1 MENVIEANG
10 IARYYGAVT
19 AVESINFHIGPG
31 EVVGFAGD
39 NGAGKSTL
47 MRIVAGDVP
56 HSKGE
61 LLLHGVRQEH
71 YSPKIARGL
80 GIEMVYQDL
89 ALCDNLEIY
98 ENIFLGRELLKFNLF
113 GLGALDQASMLDQS
127 ERVLSTL
134 GLRLPSLTEPVSAL
148 SGGQRQL
155 VAIARAMA
163 NSPRLVILD
172 EPTAAL
178 SVGAGRPLLELIRRL
193 PENGAS
199 VMLVSH
205 RLSDL
210 IETTDRI
217 YILRRGS
224 IVCELKT
231 TETTEEEILHAMAGV
246 GETIRATN
254 PANLRQANRDGGSG
268 SLPLD

>member
-1 MENVIEANG
+1 MGNVIEAKG
-10 IARYYGAVT
+10 VGKYYGAVT
-19 AVESINFHIGPG
+19 ALEDINFHIGAG
-31 EVVGFAGD
+31 EIVGFAGD

-47 MRIVAGDVP
+47 MRTVAGDVTP
-56 HSKGE
+56 TVGDLFINGS
-61 LLLHGVRQEH
+61 VQPN
-71 YSPKIARGL
+71 YSPKTAREL

-98 ENIFLGRELLKFNLF
+98 ENIFLGRELRRFGVLGVNVLDRREMLKR
-113 GLGALDQASMLDQS
+113 AADILDQL
-127 ERVLSTL
+127 ELP
-134 GLRLPSLTEPVSAL
+134 LPSLTEPVSAL

-163 NSPRLVILD
+163 LSPKLVIMD

-178 SVGAGRPLLELIRRL
+178 SVKAGRPLLELIRRL
-193 PENGAS
+193 PESGAS

-210 IETTDRI
+210 METTDRI

-224 IVCELKT
+224 IVCELIT
-231 TETTEEEILHAMAGV
+231 SNTNETEILHAMAGV
-246 GETIRATN
+246 SDA
-254 PANLRQANRDGGSG
+254 A
-268 SLPLD
+268 

>member
-1 MENVIEANG
+1 MPPIVEAKSLC
-10 IARYYGAVT
+10 RYYGAVT
-19 AVESINFHIGPG
+19 ALEDINFRIEPG

-47 MRIVAGDVP
+47 MRITAGDVSP
-56 HSKGE
+56 TRGE
-61 LLLHGVRQEH
+61 LRIAGETVLG
-71 YSPKIARGL
+71 YSPKRAREI

-98 ENIFLGRELLKFNLF
+98 ENIFLGREMKRFRLGGF
-113 GLGALDQASMLDQS
+113 GLLDKEAMKVRAD
-127 ERVLSTL
+127 EVLSRL
-134 GLRLPSLTEPVSAL
+134 ELHLPSLTEPVSAL

-163 NSPRLVILD
+163 LSPRLVILD

-178 SVGAGRPLLELIRRL
+178 SVKAGRPLLELIRRL
-193 PENGAS
+193 PDAGAS

-210 IETTDRI
+210 LETTDRI
-217 YILRRGS
+217 YILRRGT
-224 IVCELKT
+224 VTRELITKST
-231 TETTEEEILHAMAGV
+231 TETEILHAMAGV
-246 GETIRATN
+246 GEVGN
-254 PANLRQANRDGGSG
+254 GY
-268 SLPLD
+268 

>member
-1 MENVIEANG
+1 MQNVIEARS
-10 IARYYGAVT
+10 IAKHYRAVT
-19 AVESINFHIGPG
+19 ALENVNFHIKPG

-47 MRIVAGDVP
+47 MRTVAGDVEP
-56 HSKGE
+56 SAGQ
-61 LLLHGVRQEH
+61 LLVNGSQLVA
-71 YSPKIARGL
+71 YNPKRAREL

-98 ENIFLGRELLKFNLF
+98 ENIFLGREIRRF
-113 GLGALDQASMLDQS
+113 GAFGINALDRSTMLRRASQILEKLELQ
-127 ERVLSTL
+127 
-134 GLRLPSLTEPVSAL
+134 LPSLTEPVSAL

-163 NSPRLVILD
+163 SSPKLVILD

-178 SVGAGRPLLELIRRL
+178 SVKAGRPLLELIRKL
-193 PENGAS
+193 PGSGTS

-210 IETTDRI
+210 METTHRI

-224 IVCELKT
+224 IACELQTEHT
-231 TETTEEEILHAMAGV
+231 TETEILHHMAGV
-246 GETIRATN
+246 GERVA
-254 PANLRQANRDGGSG
+254 
-268 SLPLD
+268 

>member
-1 MENVIEANG
+1 MSTIVEARN

-19 AVESINFHIGPG
+19 ALKDINFHIGEG

-47 MRIVAGDVP
+47 MRIISGDVSP
-56 HSKGE
+56 TSGTLRINGTLPLSYTPKRA
-61 LLLHGVRQEH
+61 RQ
-71 YSPKIARGL
+71 L

-98 ENIFLGRELLKFNLF
+98 QNIFLGREHCKARF
-113 GLGALDQASMLDQS
+113 LGVGVLDQGSMLRQS
-127 ERVLSTL
+127 AQVLTRL
-134 GLRLPSLTEPVSAL
+134 GLSLPSLTEPVSAL

-163 NSPRLVILD
+163 STPNLVILD

-178 SVGAGRPLLELIRRL
+178 SVGAAQPLLQLIRRL
-193 PENGAS
+193 PKTGAS

-210 IETTDRI
+210 LETTDRI
-217 YILRRGS
+217 YILRRGT
-224 IVCELKT
+224 IVSELKT
-231 TETTEEEILHAMAGV
+231 AETSEEEILHAMAG
-246 GETIRATN
+246 
-254 PANLRQANRDGGSG
+254 
-268 SLPLD
+268 LDL

>member
-1 MENVIEANG
+1 MDMENVIQANG
-10 IARYYGAVT
+10 IAKYYGAVT
-19 AVESINFHIGPG
+19 ALEGINFHIGAG
-31 EVVGFAGD
+31 EIVGFAGD

-47 MRIVAGDVP
+47 MRIVAGDVS

-61 LLLHGVRQEH
+61 LLINGAWQNN
-71 YSPKIARGL
+71 YSPKTARGL

-98 ENIFLGRELLKFNLF
+98 ENIFLGREHKKLNLL
-113 GLGALDQASMLDQS
+113 GLGVLNRSSMLQEA
-127 ERVLSTL
+127 ERVLNTL
-134 GLRLPSLTEPVSAL
+134 GLSIPSLTEPVSAL

-178 SVGAGRPLLELIRRL
+178 SVAAGRPLLELIRRL
-193 PENGAS
+193 PETGTS

-210 IETTDRI
+210 LETTDRV

-224 IVCELKT
+224 IACELT
-231 TETTEEEILHAMAGV
+231 TSETTEEEILHAMAGV
-246 GETIRATN
+246 GETGFGR
-254 PANLRQANRDGGSG
+254 PRLDG
-268 SLPLD
+268 PTAFA